1 MRTVLN
7 KRMRIMA
14 IAGAAAAS
22 VLILVSP
29 SEPIPLPS
37 PTPPEQDRPVEIL
50 ASSLDKP
57 RSITSADG
65 RIFLTEKDGRIRVI
79 ENGTLLE
86 KPLATLR
93 AADAFDG
100 GLLGIAAHPDF
111 ESNHLLYVYLTY
123 AEDGQLWNRIM
134 RITESENRLADADT
148 ILDGIPGSPFSNGG
162 ALEFGPDGKL
172 YIGTGSISDSLH
184 LSQSPDS
191 LAGKILRINDD
202 GSIPDDNPSPGSIVY
217 ASGLRNPQ
225 GIAWSG
231 EQMLVSDRGPTKND
245 EINLVSPGGN
255 FGWPPQ
261 ECQGIAGF
269 ENATVCYDPAIE
281 IGGIAYYEEDR
292 LPIQDRLIVASLRA
306 ISLFEIDPDQGIDS
320 QKTVLSGLGRIRD
333 VHEDDGYLYVIT
345 SNTDGKGFPDSSDD
359 RLVRIAR

>member
-1 MRTVLN
+1 MH
-7 KRMRIMA
+7 
-14 IAGAAAAS
+14 IAEHAHYS
-22 VLILVSP
+22 VNHIKFCSYRHILMKCNARK
-29 SEPIPLPS
+29 LPQS
-37 PTPPEQDRPVEIL
+37 QG
-50 ASSLDKP
+50 
-57 RSITSADG
+57 ITSADG
-65 RIFLTEKDGRIRVI
+65 RIFITEKDGRIRVI

-86 KPLATLR
+86 RPLVTLR

-123 AEDGQLWNRIM
+123 VEEGQLWNRIM

-148 ILDGIPGSPFSNGG
+148 ILDRIPGSPFSNGG

-172 YIGTGSISDSLH
+172 YIGTGSISDSSH
-184 LSQSPDS
+184 LPQSPDS

-202 GSIPDDNPSPGSIVY
+202 GSVPDDNPVPGSLVY
-217 ASGLRNPQ
+217 AGGLRNPQ
-225 GIAWSG
+225 GMAWSDDR
-231 EQMLVSDRGPTKND
+231 MFISDRGPTKND
-245 EINLVSPGGN
+245 EINLANPQDN

-261 ECQGIAGF
+261 ECHGIAGY

-281 IGGIAYYEEDR
+281 IGGIAYYEEGR
-292 LPIQDRLIVASLRA
+292 LPIQDKLLVASLRA
-306 ISLFEIDPDQGIDS
+306 INLFEIDPEQGIDS
-320 QKTVLSGLGRIRD
+320 QKSILSGLGRIRD